1 MKHGYSKERQ
11 KYAYNIQNSKVV
23 TGPLPKCV
31 EFLKYELNSKQLF
44 GFFFFFF
51 LKRIIS
57 YYKR

>member
-44 GFFFFFF
+44 VFF